1 MKRFMYSAFLA
12 LTACAPYANDVR
24 PVMDM
29 HVYACDGLRERF
41 QNTAGELAVLTKL
54 QNDSATD
61 DIYAVAFLGFPLPA
75 REGADKQKLAETKGR
90 FNAMQQA
97 YARCEYERLAA
108 K

>member
-1 MKRFMYSAFLA
+1 MKRLA
-12 LTACAPYANDVR
+12 YLLATSLSACAPYANDVH

-41 QNTAGELAVLTKL
+41 QNKAGELAVLTDL
-54 QNDSATD
+54 QNKSATD
-61 DIYAVAFLGFPLPA
+61 DIYSVAILGFPVPA
-75 REGADKQKLAETKGR
+75 REGADKHKLAEVKGQ

-97 YARCEYERLAA
+97 YARCEQERLAT